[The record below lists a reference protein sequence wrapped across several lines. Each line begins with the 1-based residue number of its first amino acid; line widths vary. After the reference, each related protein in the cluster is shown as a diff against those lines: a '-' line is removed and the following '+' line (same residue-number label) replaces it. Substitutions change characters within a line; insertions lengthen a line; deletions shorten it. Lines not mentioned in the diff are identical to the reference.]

1 MRNWV
6 IAQNP
11 DNNSSSH
18 WWYSELPAD
27 ISLLYSKI
35 ASDKNIINMFSNN
48 AKNMNIDIINDMN
61 EIYVTAPQKVIS
73 TEANNQPLNKLYKRL
88 SSTNQ

>member
-1 MRNWV
+1 LRNWV

-18 WWYSELPAD
+18 WWYSELPAH

-35 ASDKNIINMFSNN
+35 ASDKNIINMFSKN
-48 AKNMNIDIINDMN
+48 AKNMNIDII
-61 EIYVTAPQKVIS
+61 
-73 TEANNQPLNKLYKRL
+73 
-88 SSTNQ
+88 